1 MKIKVRPEDFIVNEI
16 IDLNPSER
24 GEYGLFILKKRGWNT
39 LDVLR
44 EISRRLKIPP
54 SEISYGG
61 KKDRYGLTSQYI
73 TIRKPPVRELID
85 KNYSIEL
92 IGFTDTRMGPH
103 LIRGNNFEITV
114 RDLTRDEIDYA
125 VMEIEFIRKYGYP
138 NYFDDQRFGSYDPLQ
153 GFIAEKIIKRH
164 FNGALKIYLTH
175 IHPEDRRDEKMRKR
189 FIYEHY
195 GRWRECLSRAKTE
208 FERLSFSY
216 LMDNPD
222 GFLPLLQRIP
232 AEEMSLFFS
241 AYQSFLWNEVLR
253 RVISRLP
260 FKRLMRVKGVAGD
273 YIFYKEIDSATF
285 SYLKDLTIPLPSSRM
300 EICDDNTRLIYDEVF
315 NERGIKRSMFNLRS
329 IRQAFFK
336 SFERNAIQIPYSL
349 SFKSGDDEIY
359 DGKKTLHLRFF
370 LPRGS
375 YGTML
380 IKRIFSRT

>member
-1 MKIKVRPEDFIVNEI
+1 MKIKVRPEDFIVNEVI
-16 IDLNPSER
+16 EVNPSEK

-39 LDVLR
+39 LDALSK
-44 EISRRLKIPP
+44 ISRRIRIPT

-73 TIRKPPVRELID
+73 TIRKPPVMELID
-85 KNYSIEL
+85 KSYSIKL

-114 RDLTRDEIDYA
+114 RDLNEDEINNA
-125 VMEIEFIRKYGYP
+125 MREIEFIRDYGYP
-138 NYFDDQRFGSYDPLQ
+138 NYFDDQRFGSYDPIQ
-153 GFIAEKIIKRH
+153 GFIGEKIIKRH

-175 IHPEDRRDEKMRKR
+175 IHPEDKGDEKRRKR

-195 GRWRECLSRAKTE
+195 GRWKECLSMAKTE

-232 AEEMSLFFS
+232 SEEMSLFFS

-253 RVISRLP
+253 RLISRLP
-260 FKRLMRVKGVAGD
+260 FRRLSTAKGIAGD
-273 YIFYKEIDSATF
+273 YVFYKETDSEIF
-285 SYLKDLTIPLPSSRM
+285 SYLKDLIIPLPSSKM
-300 EICDDNTRLIYDEVF
+300 EIGDEDVRLIYDEVF

-336 SFERNAIQIPYSL
+336 SFERNAIVIPQSL
-349 SFKSGDDEIY
+349 SFEIRDDEIY
-359 DGKKTLHLRFF
+359 NGKKTLHLRFF
-370 LPRGS
+370 LRRGS

-380 IKRIFSRT
+380 IKRIFSGT